1 MITIKKL
8 SSDMVVQVEKT
19 PLIKLEIVSGVKLY
33 NSDCVIVIAARPGIG
48 KTNTACKIAAQ
59 YAKTGKK
66 VLYYSGEMPCEMIAY
81 RLHDIYGCDNVE
93 LNNVACI
100 DTVVD
105 VSQISCAAETVNPDL
120 IIIDQISLLN
130 PPREFFG
137 DMANTMAA
145 TENIKALVA
154 LQRKLR
160 IPVVVLS
167 QINRKS
173 DDKKGLDLD
182 RIALSDAIGQF
193 ATVVIGVEKLDNST
207 YDFAY
212 KYTVLKSRYG
222 ADKWEYI
229 DEYDKDIGWVKD
241 FEFNT

>member
-8 SSDMVVQVEKT
+8 SSDMVAQVEKT
-19 PLIKLEIVSGVKLY
+19 PLIKLNIIEGVKLY
-33 NSDCVIVIAARPGIG
+33 NNDCVIVIAARPGIG

-81 RLHDIYGCDNVE
+81 RLYDIYGCDGSELSNVG
-93 LNNVACI
+93 CI
-100 DTVVD
+100 DTVLD
-105 VSQISCAAETVNPDL
+105 VNQIGCAAETVNPDL

-130 PPREFFG
+130 PPRDFFG
-137 DMANTMAA
+137 DMANSLAA
-145 TENIKALVA
+145 TENIKAVVS
-154 LQRKLR
+154 LQRKLK
-160 IPVVVLS
+160 IPIVALS

-193 ATVVIGVEKLDNST
+193 ATVVIGVEKLDNSA

>member
-1 MITIKKL
+1 MITIKRL

-19 PLIKLEIVSGVKLY
+19 PLIKIQIIDGVKLY

-48 KTNTACKIAAQ
+48 KTNTACKIASQ
-59 YAKTGKK
+59 YAKSNKT
-66 VLYYSGEMPCEMIAY
+66 VLYYSGEMPCEMIAH
-81 RLHDIYGCDNVE
+81 RLHDIYGCDNAD
-93 LNNVACI
+93 LNNILCI

-105 VSQISCAAETVNPDL
+105 VSQIGCAVETVNPDL

-130 PPREFFG
+130 PPREFYG
-137 DMANTMAA
+137 DMANSLAA
-145 TENIKALVA
+145 AENIKALVS
-154 LQRKLR
+154 LQRKLK

-193 ATVVIGVEKLDNST
+193 ATVVIGVEKLDNSA

-222 ADKWEYI
+222 ADKWEYT

>member
-8 SSDMVVQVEKT
+8 SSDMIVQVEKT

-130 PPREFFG
+130 PPREFYG

-154 LQRKLR
+154 LQRKLKT
-160 IPVVVLS
+160 PVVVLS

>member
-19 PLIKLEIVSGVKLY
+19 PLIKLEIIDGVKLY

-81 RLHDIYGCDNVE
+81 RLHDIYGCDDAE
-93 LNNVACI
+93 LNNIACI

-105 VSQISCAAETVNPDL
+105 VSQIGCAVEMVNPDL

-130 PPREFFG
+130 PPHEFFG
-137 DMANTMAA
+137 DMANSLAA
-145 TENIKALVA
+145 TENIKAVVS
-154 LQRKLR
+154 LQRKLK
-160 IPVVVLS
+160 IPIVVLS

-241 FEFNT
+241 FEFNA

>member
-19 PLIKLEIVSGVKLY
+19 PLIKIQIIDGVKLY

-59 YAKTGKK
+59 YAKSGKT
-66 VLYYSGEMPCEMIAY
+66 VLYYSGEMPCEMIAH
-81 RLHDIYGCDNVE
+81 RLHDIYGCDENA
-93 LNNVACI
+93 LNNISCI

-105 VSQISCAAETVNPDL
+105 VSQIGCAVETVNPDL

-130 PPREFFG
+130 PPREFYG
-137 DMANTMAA
+137 DMANSLAA
-145 TENIKALVA
+145 TENIKAVVA
-154 LQRKLR
+154 LQRRLK

-193 ATVVIGVEKLDNST
+193 ATVVIGVEKLDNSV

-222 ADKWEYI
+222 AAKWEYT

>member
-130 PPREFFG
+130 PPREFYG
-137 DMANTMAA
+137 DMANTMSA

-154 LQRKLR
+154 LQRKLK

>member
-19 PLIKLEIVSGVKLY
+19 PLIKIQIIDGVKLY

-59 YAKTGKK
+59 YAKTGKT

-81 RLHDIYGCDNVE
+81 RLHDIYGCDGAE
-93 LNNVACI
+93 LNNIACI

-105 VSQISCAAETVNPDL
+105 VSQIGCAVETVNPDL

-137 DMANTMAA
+137 DMANSLAA
-145 TENIKALVA
+145 TENIKALVS
-154 LQRKLR
+154 LQRKLK

>member
-1 MITIKKL
+1 MITIKRL

-19 PLIKLEIVSGVKLY
+19 PLIKIQIIDGVKLY

-59 YAKTGKK
+59 YAKAGKT

-81 RLHDIYGCDNVE
+81 RLHNIYGCNDAE
-93 LNNVACI
+93 LNNVLCI
-100 DTVVD
+100 DTVID
-105 VSQISCAAETVNPDL
+105 VSQIGCAVETVNPDL

-137 DMANTMAA
+137 DMANSLAA
-145 TENIKALVA
+145 TENIKALVS
-154 LQRKLR
+154 LQRKLK
-160 IPVVVLS
+160 IPVIVLS

-193 ATVVIGVEKLDNST
+193 ATVVIAVEKLDNSA

-212 KYTVLKSRYG
+212 KYTVLKARYG

-229 DEYDKDIGWVKD
+229 DEYDKDIGWVKQ
-241 FEFNT
+241 FEPDT

>member
-1 MITIKKL
+1 MITIKRL
-8 SSDMVVQVEKT
+8 SPDMVVQVEKT
-19 PLIKLEIVSGVKLY
+19 PLINIQIIDGVKLY

-48 KTNTACKIAAQ
+48 KTNTACKIASQ
-59 YAKTGKK
+59 YAKAGKT
-66 VLYYSGEMPCEMIAY
+66 VLYYSGEMPCEMIAH
-81 RLHDIYGCDNVE
+81 RLHDIYGCDE
-93 LNNVACI
+93 TALNNILCI
-100 DTVVD
+100 DTVID
-105 VSQISCAAETVNPDL
+105 VSQLGCAVETVNPDL

-137 DMANTMAA
+137 DMANSLAA
-145 TENIKALVA
+145 TENIKALVS

-167 QINRKS
+167 QINRKN

>member
-1 MITIKKL
+1 
-8 SSDMVVQVEKT
+8 MVVQVEKT
-19 PLIKLEIVSGVKLY
+19 PLINIQIIDGVKLY

-59 YAKTGKK
+59 YAKIGKK

-81 RLHDIYGCDNVE
+81 RLYDIYGCDGSE
-93 LNNVACI
+93 LSNIECI
-100 DTVVD
+100 DTVLD
-105 VSQISCAAETVNPDL
+105 VSQISCAAETVKPDL

-130 PPREFFG
+130 PPREFYG

-154 LQRKLR
+154 LQRKLK
-160 IPVVVLS
+160 IPVAVLS

-193 ATVVIGVEKLDNST
+193 ATVVIGVEKIENST

-222 ADKWEYI
+222 ADKWEYT

-241 FEFNT
+241 FEFNA

>member
-81 RLHDIYGCDNVE
+81 RLHDIYGCDNIE

-105 VSQISCAAETVNPDL
+105 VSQISCAAETVGPDL

-130 PPREFFG
+130 PPREFCG

-154 LQRKLR
+154 LQRKLK

-193 ATVVIGVEKLDNST
+193 ATVVIGVEKLVNST

-212 KYTVLKSRYG
+212 KYTILKSRYG
-222 ADKWEYI
+222 ADKWEYT

>member
-8 SSDMVVQVEKT
+8 SSDMVAQVEKT
-19 PLIKLEIVSGVKLY
+19 PLIKLNIIEGVKLY
-33 NSDCVIVIAARPGIG
+33 NNDCVIVIAARPGIG

-81 RLHDIYGCDNVE
+81 RLYDIYGCNESE
-93 LNNVACI
+93 LNNIECI
-100 DTVVD
+100 DTVLD
-105 VSQISCAAETVNPDL
+105 VSQIGCAVETVNPDL

-130 PPREFFG
+130 PPRDFFG
-137 DMANTMAA
+137 DMANSLAA
-145 TENIKALVA
+145 AENIKAVVS
-154 LQRKLR
+154 LQRKLK
-160 IPVVVLS
+160 IPVIVLS

-193 ATVVIGVEKLDNST
+193 ATVVIGVEKLDNSA

>member
-130 PPREFFG
+130 PPREFYG
-137 DMANTMAA
+137 EMANTMAA

>member
-8 SSDMVVQVEKT
+8 SSDMVVQVEKA
-19 PLIKLEIVSGVKLY
+19 PLIKIQIIDGVKLY

-48 KTNTACKIAAQ
+48 KTNAACKIASQ
-59 YAKTGKK
+59 YAKSGKT

-81 RLHDIYGCDNVE
+81 RLHDIYGCDGVE
-93 LNNVACI
+93 LNNVLCI
-100 DTVVD
+100 DTVAA
-105 VSQISCAAETVNPDL
+105 VSQIGCAVETVNPDL

-137 DMANTMAA
+137 DMANSLAA
-145 TENIKALVA
+145 TENIKTLVS
-154 LQRKLR
+154 LQRKLK
-160 IPVVVLS
+160 IPVIVLS

-222 ADKWEYI
+222 ADKWEYT

>member
-130 PPREFFG
+130 PPREFYG

-154 LQRKLR
+154 LQRKLK

>member
-130 PPREFFG
+130 PPREFYG

-154 LQRKLR
+154 LQRKLKV
-160 IPVVVLS
+160 PVVVLS

>member
-130 PPREFFG
+130 PPREFYG

>member
-19 PLIKLEIVSGVKLY
+19 PLINIQIIDGVKLY

-59 YAKTGKK
+59 YAKIGKK

-81 RLHDIYGCDNVE
+81 RLYDIYGCDGSE
-93 LNNVACI
+93 LSNIECI
-100 DTVVD
+100 DTVLD
-105 VSQISCAAETVNPDL
+105 VSQISCAAETVKPDL

-130 PPREFFG
+130 PPREFYG

-154 LQRKLR
+154 LQRKLK
-160 IPVVVLS
+160 IPVAVLS

-193 ATVVIGVEKLDNST
+193 ATVVIGVEKIENST

-222 ADKWEYI
+222 ADKWEYT

-241 FEFNT
+241 FEFNA

>member
-19 PLIKLEIVSGVKLY
+19 PLIKLEIINGVKLY

-48 KTNTACKIAAQ
+48 KTNTACKVASQ
-59 YAKTGKK
+59 YAKSNKK

-81 RLHDIYGCDNVE
+81 RLHDIYGCDENA
-93 LNNVACI
+93 LNNISCI
-100 DTVVD
+100 DTVLD
-105 VSQISCAAETVNPDL
+105 VSQIGCVIETVNPDL
-120 IIIDQISLLN
+120 IVIDQISLLN
-130 PPREFFG
+130 PPREFYG

-154 LQRKLR
+154 LQRKLK

-193 ATVVIGVEKLDNST
+193 ATVVIGVEKLDNSA

-212 KYTVLKSRYG
+212 KYTVLKARYG
-222 ADKWEYI
+222 ADKWEYT

>member
-130 PPREFFG
+130 PPREFYG

-154 LQRKLR
+154 LQRKLK

-193 ATVVIGVEKLDNST
+193 ATVVIGVEKLENST

-222 ADKWEYI
+222 ADKWKYI

>member
-130 PPREFFG
+130 PPREFYG
-137 DMANTMAA
+137 EMANTMAA

-154 LQRKLR
+154 LQRKLK

>member
-105 VSQISCAAETVNPDL
+105 VSQISCAAETVNSDL

-130 PPREFFG
+130 PPREFYG
-137 DMANTMAA
+137 DMANTMSA

-154 LQRKLR
+154 LQRKLK

-222 ADKWEYI
+222 ADKWKYI